1 MEKVYRVP
9 FRYFCDLGQV
19 NHLVK
24 IDFEITCMF
33 KTEMKKL
40 FDLNNQVNPMPNLHA
55 KIILFNAQFIQ
66 YEQFCFNDNFGEYIK
81 AIMTSE
87 KFLRVGTQKN
97 TITKYI

>member
-1 MEKVYRVP
+1 
-9 FRYFCDLGQV
+9 
-19 NHLVK
+19 
-24 IDFEITCMF
+24 
-33 KTEMKKL
+33 MKKL